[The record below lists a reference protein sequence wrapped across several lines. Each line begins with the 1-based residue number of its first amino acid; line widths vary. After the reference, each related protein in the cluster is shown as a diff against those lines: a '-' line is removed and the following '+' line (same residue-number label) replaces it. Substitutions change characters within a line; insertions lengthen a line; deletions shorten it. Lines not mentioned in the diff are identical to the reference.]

1 MKILI
6 SASKEKRRAA
16 LSKLIKDLEEKR
28 DCGWYGEVNISF
40 KEGKVMRA
48 GFTENKKYI

>member
-1 MKILI
+1 MN
-6 SASKEKRRAA
+6 KEKRRDI
-16 LSKLIKDLEEKR
+16 LFKLVKDLEEKM

-40 KEGKVMRA
+40 KEGKVEKA

>member
-1 MKILI
+1 MG
-6 SASKEKRRAA
+6 KEKRRVA

-40 KEGKVMRA
+40 KEGKVERA
-48 GFTENKKYI
+48 GFTETIL